1 MTNVGRFCLL
11 YEEKCQDTKGIIRS
25 RTSKDRQCNGQK
37 NMDKRT
43 NNDLQNTTQKT
54 KD

>member
-37 NMDKRT
+37 NKDKRT